1 MPDLLLH
8 SFAPL
13 LLAFQPCF
21 TQPNFRSFGAVACAW
36 ILCSGRRSLTR
47 IIQSGDLAQFKHFG
61 FLSSLLQSGSLEP
74 R

>member
-21 TQPNFRSFGAVACAW
+21 TQPSFRSFGAVACAW

-47 IIQSGDLAQFKHFG
+47 IIHLGGHPKPAIEGHFKTH
-61 FLSSLLQSGSLEP
+61 Q